1 MVTLDQQLVQRA
13 YACITDR
20 QSSHEIRELVFS
32 YMVAVEL
39 HNHQWGRHKIY
50 QDHHE
55 RDLRDFVVRRMRA
68 QNRLNKRENKA
79 KVVGL

>member
-1 MVTLDQQLVQRA
+1 
-13 YACITDR
+13 
-20 QSSHEIRELVFS
+20 
-32 YMVAVEL
+32 MVAVEL